1 MPRMHTTPHGS
12 PPPGAF
18 HRPPPEGIFYRADGI
33 QLLRTSFYVKLCQ
46 KNPSARHLPIPL
58 RRLASVR
65 QEPFRDRFFCNLST
79 ASPLYNYYKYILF
92 PDLYPRAIR
101 VREKKRVPRHA
112 FCTMHSGASRRLN
125 ENEKHRPTVDHSG
138 HGWNCG
144 IFLRGMFR
152 QTGYLQKYRAGR
164 GIPQRHRA
172 TGAGRIVGSRNQN
185 HHRRRPA
192 RQGFLVGARHD
203 LGLLAGIR
211 QHRRTQQR
219 PTVPLLP
226 VLPFR
231 LDIRHADGCHGSRQL

>member
-1 MPRMHTTPHGS
+1 MSRMHTTPHGS

-18 HRPPPEGIFYRADGI
+18 HRPPPEGIFYRADGF

-79 ASPLYNYYKYILF
+79 ASPLYKYCKYILF
-92 PDLYPRAIR
+92 PDLCPRATR

-138 HGWNCG
+138 HDWGCG
-144 IFLRGMFR
+144 IFLCGMFG
-152 QTGYLQKYRAGR
+152 QTGHPQNYRPG
-164 GIPQRHRA
+164 
-172 TGAGRIVGSRNQN
+172 
-185 HHRRRPA
+185 
-192 RQGFLVGARHD
+192 
-203 LGLLAGIR
+203 
-211 QHRRTQQR
+211 
-219 PTVPLLP
+219 
-226 VLPFR
+226 
-231 LDIRHADGCHGSRQL
+231 